1 MKKFRIAIFASGN
14 GTNAERFF
22 THFRGHP
29 QIEVVL
35 LLCNKADAFV
45 LERARNAN
53 IKSEVFDKA
62 QFISGE
68 VLKILEENS
77 ITHVVLAG
85 FLWLIPSHIT
95 AAFPNRVINIHPALL
110 PKFGGKGMYGSKVH
124 EAVKDSGDQET
135 GITIHLVNERYDEGK
150 VIFQARTNVEESD
163 SPEDI
168 AAKVHALEYDHYPKV
183 VEDWILKAE

>member
-1 MKKFRIAIFASGN
+1 MEKFRIAIFASGN

-22 THFRGHP
+22 AHFRNHP
-29 QIEVVL
+29 QIEVAL

-62 QFISGE
+62 EFEKGE
-68 VLKILEENS
+68 VLKILKENRV
-77 ITHVVLAG
+77 THVVLAG
-85 FLWLIPSHIT
+85 FLWLIPRYIT
-95 AAFPNRVINIHPALL
+95 EAFPNRVINIHPALL

-124 EAVKDSGDQET
+124 EAVKDSGDEET
-135 GITIHLVNERYDEGK
+135 GITIHLVNEQYDEGK
-150 VIFQARTNVEESD
+150 VIFQTRTNVEESD

-168 AAKVHALEYDHYPKV
+168 AAKVHALEYEHYPKV
-183 VEDWILKAE
+183 VENWILKAE